1 MMSKMGMQNFESQI
15 KQVVQSIQTTND
27 LDVHQAL
34 LTAPSYQNKVR
45 ESYYVDQYIHKAL
58 QDYKDNFGFVQ
69 VRTPA
74 HVLLRVHMRL
84 FAGLTVFVC
93 VQKNMNALDIIIED
107 TKARMLEWGGSEPDF
122 MLCSSKLCFQLTM
135 MQERTE
141 YYTQAR
147 CMRLCLRCRHA
158 RGEADRRAAR
168 CAHRVLHT
176 GT

>member
-69 VRTPA
+69 VRTRA
-74 HVLLRVHMRL
+74 DVLLRVHMRL

-93 VQKNMNALDIIIED
+93 V
-107 TKARMLEWGGSEPDF
+107 
-122 MLCSSKLCFQLTM
+122 
-135 MQERTE
+135 
-141 YYTQAR
+141 
-147 CMRLCLRCRHA
+147 CRK
-158 RGEADRRAAR
+158 
-168 CAHRVLHT
+168 T
-176 GT
+176 

>member
-69 VRTPA
+69 VRAPCL
-74 HVLLRVHMRL
+74 VLARACD
-84 FAGLTVFVC
+84 FAGLTVSVR
-93 VQKNMNALDIIIED
+93 VQKNMNAMDIIIED

-147 CMRLCLRCRHA
+147 SMRLCLRCCRA
-158 RGEADRRAAR
+158 RCKADRRAACCAR
-168 CAHRVLHT
+168 CETDSR
-176 GT
+176 